1 MKDKSRML
9 GCLLLSVLLFTVSY
23 ATAHADPTSLVAVSL
38 FKAHL
43 MSLAGWGG
51 YWLDRWAFPYSRPHQ
66 HLADV
71 EDAELHG
78 SPAHASGDAFALTTL
93 SATAEWAMLRRA
105 LIMVGCLICVGLG
118 A

>member
-9 GCLLLSVLLFTVSY
+9 GCLLLSVLLFTASTV
-23 ATAHADPTSLVAVSL
+23 AAHADPTSLVAVSL

-66 HLADV
+66 HLLDA
-71 EDAELHG
+71 EDADIHG
-78 SPAHASGDAFALTTL
+78 TPTGDGDAVLASL
-93 SATAEWAMLRRA
+93 SMTAEWAMLRRA